1 MSTNLSSN
9 RRAYS
14 SATGR
19 VAEVRFVRAAR
30 NKGLL
35 VTKSNHTE
43 DIHEHIDYWLA
54 MSGEGQRWGVDVKG
68 NNLPDE
74 IWVEFKNVNGKKG
87 WLYGGA
93 NIIAFDMPEEGG
105 FSIVDR
111 QELAFFCEKHVRNEF
126 VDHKRDA
133 YLKKYTRKDR
143 EDVISI
149 LKLHDIKNLM
159 SYRVWEYDQRY

>member
-1 MSTNLSSN
+1 MSTSPK

-14 SATGR
+14 NATGPM
-19 VAEVRFVRAAR
+19 AEVRFVRAAR

-35 VTKSNHTE
+35 VTKAPAKQ
-43 DIHEHIDYWLA
+43 DMHEHVDYWLA
-54 MSGEGQRWGVDVKG
+54 MNHDGKKWGVDVKG

-74 IWVEFKNVNGKKG
+74 VWVEFKNVRGDDG

-93 NIIAFDMPEEGG
+93 TIIAFDMPEEGG
-105 FSIVDR
+105 FAIVDR
-111 QELAFFCEKHVRNEF
+111 DELAFFCEKHVRDEK
-126 VDHKRDA
+126 VTDKKHA
-133 YLKKYTRKDR
+133 YLRKYTRQGR

-149 LKLHDIKNLM
+149 LKLHDLKGLM